1 LTKELGYNTLVG
13 LGEGSVD
20 EAAFF
25 KATDRAIFVLARGH
39 ATAALCPDLKTRIFA
54 RLESEPRVERILFD
68 LADCE
73 YMDSTF
79 LGLIVGAHKLFNK
92 LPGRALVLLHVNDT
106 CRGLLRTIGVLS
118 IVELSEE
125 SPPFPE
131 GLEEVKGGSKA
142 TPQFILDAHEELS
155 GLSEDNRKQ
164 FATLTQVL
172 RNALGSKR
180 EG

>member
-1 LTKELGYNTLVG
+1 
-13 LGEGSVD
+13 VD

-25 KATDRAIFVLARGH
+25 KASDRAIYVMARGH

-54 RLESEPRVERILFD
+54 RLESEPRVESVFFD

-79 LGLIVGAHKLFNK
+79 LGLIVGAHKLYNK
-92 LPGRALVLLHVNDT
+92 LTGRSLVLLHVSDT
-106 CRGLLRTIGVLS
+106 CRGLLKTIGVLT
-118 IVELSEE
+118 IVELSDE

-131 GLEEVKGGSKA
+131 DMEEVKGGSRA
-142 TPQFILDAHEELS
+142 SPQFILDAHEELS

-172 RNALGSKR
+172 KSALGGKKD
-180 EG
+180 G